1 MIEGQ
6 PMQSDD
12 RRARP
17 HAPGGEPF
25 ERRISAQDQ
34 CSDVLVFIRPTVYSA
49 CTLEVRAPAIDTDA
63 LAAAPRARVVIRDSR
78 QRVEVE
84 PGFLVRSPAASGR
97 VALHPPRSHRPR
109 RCRRSPRSPRVR
121 HRPRAVRD
129 ETARSEPPNRELGRR
144 AGRRPRARVRKS
156 RVGSADSSRRE
167 TGDVGV
173 CSDRRESS
181 LERGFRGRR

>member
-1 MIEGQ
+1 
-6 PMQSDD
+6 MQSDD

-84 PGFLVRSPAASGR
+84 PGFLVRFASHYILRALTVLDDAGDRLDHPGFVTGRERSGTKLLDQNHRIENWVAGQDGDRVPAFENRALDRPTPAAAKQAMSEC
-97 VALHPPRSHRPR
+97 VAIDANRLCTTFR
-109 RCRRSPRSPRVR
+109 RHEMLRW
-121 HRPRAVRD
+121 AW
-129 ETARSEPPNRELGRR
+129 L
-144 AGRRPRARVRKS
+144 
-156 RVGSADSSRRE
+156 
-167 TGDVGV
+167 
-173 CSDRRESS
+173 
-181 LERGFRGRR
+181 